1 MKISVLGIDLGKN
14 VFHLFG
20 VDQRGQ
26 TVYRKKL
33 TRTRLPAFMANLPP
47 CLVGMEACAG
57 SHHLARSFASYGH
70 EVRLMSP
77 QFVKPYVK
85 SNKNDYLDAE
95 AICEAVQRPTMRFVP
110 MKSIASQDIQSL
122 HRARSR
128 AVGIRT
134 AQANQ
139 IRGLLLEYGVTIPQG
154 VGRLRERLAQIL
166 EDADNGLSDLTRE
179 MIAELGEELV
189 RLSER
194 VAWYDRRIERLAQ
207 QSEPCQRLRT
217 IPGIGPLVATALVS
231 ALDDG
236 SAFRNGRQVAAW
248 LGLVPRQ
255 HSTGGRAVLLG
266 ISKRGDPYLR
276 TLLIHGARAA
286 MRYSARRDDRRSRWS
301 NALVER
307 RGKDVATV
315 AAANKLARTAW
326 ALLRSGDTFQARIG

>member
-1 MKISVLGIDLGKN
+1 MKISVLGIDIGKS

-20 VDQRGQ
+20 VDERGQ

-33 TRTRLPAFMANLPP
+33 TRTRLLAFMADLPP

-57 SHHLARSFASYGH
+57 SHHLARLFMRYGH
-70 EVRLMSP
+70 EVRLMAP

-110 MKSIASQDIQSL
+110 VKSLESQDIQSM

-128 AVGIRT
+128 AVANRT
-134 AQANQ
+134 AQGNQ
-139 IRGLLLEYGVTIPQG
+139 IRGLLLEYGMTIPQSMR
-154 VGRLRERLAQIL
+154 RLRERLPEIL
-166 EDADNGLSDLTRE
+166 ENADNGLSHLTRE
-179 MIAELGEELV
+179 VIAELREELI
-189 RLSER
+189 RLDER
-194 VAWYDRRIERLAQ
+194 VAWYDKRIETLAR
-207 QSEPCQRLRT
+207 QSEPCRRLRT
-217 IPGIGPLVATALVS
+217 IPGIGPLVATALVA
-231 ALDDG
+231 ALDNG
-236 SAFRNGRQVAAW
+236 RAFRNGREVAAW

-255 HSTGGRAVLLG
+255 HSTGGRPLLLG

-286 MRYSARRDDRRSRWS
+286 LRYSTHRDDRRSRWA

-307 RGKDVATV
+307 RGKNIAVV

-326 ALLRSGDTFQARIG
+326 AVLHRGETYQATTG